1 MQWQGQSGSGFSML
15 NHLTWSLCCK
25 ATERSRFQHVWWGC
39 FVYGFG
45 VEPFSNHHHSSLD
58 MSKTWGPCGKLQ
70 RWVIAAQDAFSC
82 CTETWCTYKRNTLS
96 ISLWFP
102 MRLQLP
108 QESVIL
114 SKLSLAPQND
124 LYANGVD
131 CFSYKHQWLIVP
143 FTRGT
148 GAVWLRHL
156 EWMSNFTGCLERS
169 QGDLTDTLG
178 LWLGT
183 DGVAFAFSS
192 DRWCDP
198 NKHSGPVSLLWQRTA
213 AQPSQHPRKRKHKNV
228 WLVMI
233 AQHRC
238 FRTALSIVHTQVWNS
253 QWISHM
259 SSHTS
264 NISQNAIDNQQQ
276 ETKQIHSSDSD
287 VQNICRCWIDRYHQ
301 LLCEQEEK
309 PINIWL
315 HFSQQT
321 VLNSLREDK
330 DRM

>member
-1 MQWQGQSGSGFSML
+1 MRAMWETAKMSYCCSWCLFML
-15 NHLTWSLCCK
+15 HWNMMYLQKEYTIHLAVVSHAP
-25 ATERSRFQHVWWGC
+25 ATPP
-39 FVYGFG
+39 G
-45 VEPFSNHHHSSLD
+45 VSNIVKTKSS
-58 MSKTWGPCGKLQ
+58 
-70 RWVIAAQDAFSC
+70 
-82 CTETWCTYKRNTLS
+82 
-96 ISLWFP
+96 
-102 MRLQLP
+102 
-108 QESVIL
+108 
-114 SKLSLAPQND
+114 PQND

-143 FTRGT
+143 FTKGT

-192 DRWCDP
+192 DRWYDP
-198 NKHSGPVSLLWQRTA
+198 NKHSGTVSLLWQRTA
-213 AQPSQHPRKRKHKNV
+213 AQPSQHPRRRKHESV

-238 FRTALSIVHTQVWNS
+238 FRTALSIVHTHTQVWNS

-287 VQNICRCWIDRYHQ
+287 VQNICCRCWKDHYH
-301 LLCEQEEK
+301 
-309 PINIWL
+309 
-315 HFSQQT
+315 
-321 VLNSLREDK
+321 
-330 DRM
+330 